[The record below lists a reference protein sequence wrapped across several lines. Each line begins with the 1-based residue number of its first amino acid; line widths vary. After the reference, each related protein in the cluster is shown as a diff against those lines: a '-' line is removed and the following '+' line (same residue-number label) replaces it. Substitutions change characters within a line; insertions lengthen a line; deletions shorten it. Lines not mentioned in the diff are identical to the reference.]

1 MQNSQ
6 MRELKRCMVMKL
18 QKITNSPSALMLTW
32 RDLFAFKFIQKTKK
46 KKNLMLLERV
56 IIGND
61 L

>member
-32 RDLFAFKFIQKTKK
+32 RDLFAFKFIQKKK
-46 KKNLMLLERV
+46 KKSNAFGKSNNR
-56 IIGND
+56 
-61 L
+61 